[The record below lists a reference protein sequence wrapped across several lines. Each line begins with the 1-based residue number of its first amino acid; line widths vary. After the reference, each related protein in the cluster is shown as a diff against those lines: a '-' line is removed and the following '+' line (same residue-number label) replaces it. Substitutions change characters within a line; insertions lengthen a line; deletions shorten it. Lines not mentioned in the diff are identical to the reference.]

1 MNGGIRTRKQNGE
14 IENENDRKLNGHA
27 NPRARSKSPPEPSEN
42 VFLFYPNIIGTAI
55 EPVSYRNHS

>member
-14 IENENDRKLNGHA
+14 VDNESDQKLNGHA
-27 NPRARSKSPPEPSEN
+27 NPRARSTSPTEPSEN

-55 EPVSYRNHS
+55 KPMSYGDQS